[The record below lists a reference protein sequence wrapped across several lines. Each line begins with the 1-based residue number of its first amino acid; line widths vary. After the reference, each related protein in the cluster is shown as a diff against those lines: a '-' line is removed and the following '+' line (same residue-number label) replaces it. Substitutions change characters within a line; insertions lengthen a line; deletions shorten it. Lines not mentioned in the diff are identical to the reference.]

1 MGYHYDP
8 ILCMNVPD
16 STSKAKDASWK
27 AWTLY
32 IDGKWVKSFNS
43 SMAPIKE
50 AQKFMKENYPGKVGK
65 LTRNTGSSSGYSIS
79 GSEHKDSVP
88 AEMRDANK
96 YVEAASKML
105 KEGKS
110 GTEIVFA
117 LQRMGL
123 TPVDAAH
130 YYGEAKLSSP
140 RAYDSLDKAIDENY
154 IVSGMKSQLGQMLKR
169 YKDPKNRNKLVSQ
182 YIGIVNNHRANGKVT
197 EEEFNEFVKYAK
209 GLVGGSHDALSKAI
223 RTADAENERWI
234 TMNGSHVKIDGEGNA
249 VAGNEKVK
257 SIINSKKKSETAGKS
272 EKKQAEGS
280 KKETYKSYSDFKKNS
295 GAEDLLQFVDE
306 VAFDAGH
313 DEKDPDKED
322 LKRIGKEFQ
331 DVYEKIKD
339 HPNVGEYVN
348 KMRREINDK
357 IEDEIGTTLYDY
369 SYLRIKELNDTLK
382 IFNKYYD

>member
-1 MGYHYDP
+1 
-8 ILCMNVPD
+8 
-16 STSKAKDASWK
+16 
-27 AWTLY
+27 
-32 IDGKWVKSFNS
+32 
-43 SMAPIKE
+43 MAPIKE

-79 GSEHKDSVP
+79 GREYKDAAP
-88 AEMRDANK
+88 AEVRDASDRDRRAL
-96 YVEAASKML
+96 ESI
-105 KEGKS
+105 KS
-110 GTEIVFA
+110 
-117 LQRMGL
+117 
-123 TPVDAAH
+123 
-130 YYGEAKLSSP
+130 
-140 RAYDSLDKAIDENY
+140 
-154 IVSGMKSQLGQMLKR
+154 
-169 YKDPKNRNKLVSQ
+169 
-182 YIGIVNNHRANGKVT
+182 IVNNIQRSSDVLHDFIVIKNTANQIQDKTLKAEAMKIVNSMASKIRRAG
-197 EEEFNEFVKYAK
+197 A
-209 GLVGGSHDALSKAI
+209 HDALSKAI

-313 DEKDPDKED
+313 DERDPDKED
-322 LKRIGKEFQ
+322 LKRIGKEFK

-369 SYLRIKELNDTLK
+369 SYLGIKELRDTLE

>member
-16 STSKAKDASWK
+16 APSKAKDASWK

-79 GSEHKDSVP
+79 GSEYK
-88 AEMRDANK
+88 
-96 YVEAASKML
+96 
-105 KEGKS
+105 
-110 GTEIVFA
+110 
-117 LQRMGL
+117 
-123 TPVDAAH
+123 DAA
-130 YYGEAKLSSP
+130 P
-140 RAYDSLDKAIDENY
+140 NSLD
-154 IVSGMKSQLGQMLKR
+154 R
-169 YKDPKNRNKLVSQ
+169 
-182 YIGIVNNHRANGKVT
+182 
-197 EEEFNEFVKYAK
+197 
-209 GLVGGSHDALSKAI
+209 AI
-223 RTADAENERWI
+223 RNCDAENERWI

-313 DEKDPDKED
+313 DERDPDKED
-322 LKRIGKEFQ
+322 LKRIGKEFK

-369 SYLRIKELNDTLK
+369 SYLGIKELRDALE

>member
-79 GSEHKDSVP
+79 GSEYKDEAP
-88 AEMRDANK
+88 AEMRGA
-96 YVEAASKML
+96 
-105 KEGKS
+105 
-110 GTEIVFA
+110 
-117 LQRMGL
+117 
-123 TPVDAAH
+123 
-130 YYGEAKLSSP
+130 
-140 RAYDSLDKAIDENY
+140 KAID
-154 IVSGMKSQLGQMLKR
+154 
-169 YKDPKNRNKLVSQ
+169 
-182 YIGIVNNHRANGKVT
+182 
-197 EEEFNEFVKYAK
+197 
-209 GLVGGSHDALSKAI
+209 KAI
-223 RTADAENERWI
+223 RTCDDENERWI

-280 KKETYKSYSDFKKNS
+280 KKKTYKSYSDFKKNS

>member
-16 STSKAKDASWK
+16 APSKAKDASWK

-79 GSEHKDSVP
+79 GSEHKD
-88 AEMRDANK
+88 
-96 YVEAASKML
+96 AA
-105 KEGKS
+105 
-110 GTEIVFA
+110 
-117 LQRMGL
+117 
-123 TPVDAAH
+123 
-130 YYGEAKLSSP
+130 
-140 RAYDSLDKAIDENY
+140 
-154 IVSGMKSQLGQMLKR
+154 
-169 YKDPKNRNKLVSQ
+169 RNS
-182 YIGIVNNHRANGKVT
+182 
-197 EEEFNEFVKYAK
+197 
-209 GLVGGSHDALSKAI
+209 LSKAI

>member
-16 STSKAKDASWK
+16 STSKAKDAK
-27 AWTLY
+27 A
-32 IDGKWVKSFNS
+32 V
-43 SMAPIKE
+43 
-50 AQKFMKENYPGKVGK
+50 
-65 LTRNTGSSSGYSIS
+65 
-79 GSEHKDSVP
+79 
-88 AEMRDANK
+88 
-96 YVEAASKML
+96 
-105 KEGKS
+105 
-110 GTEIVFA
+110 
-117 LQRMGL
+117 
-123 TPVDAAH
+123 
-130 YYGEAKLSSP
+130 
-140 RAYDSLDKAIDENY
+140 DENY
-154 IVSGMKSQLGQMLKR
+154 IISGMKSQLGQMLKR
-169 YKDPKNRNKLVSQ
+169 YKDPKNRKQLVSQ
-182 YIGIVNNHRANGKVT
+182 YIGIVNNHRVNGKVT

-209 GLVGGSHDALSKAI
+209 GLVGGSHDSLDRAI

-234 TMNGSHVKIDGEGNA
+234 TMNGSHVKIDGDGNA

-339 HPNVGEYVN
+339 HPNAGEYVN
-348 KMRREINDK
+348 KMRREINNM
-357 IEDEIGTTLYDY
+357 IEEAIGTSLYDY
-369 SYLRIKELNDTLK
+369 SYLGIKELNDTLK